1 MNKNNYIFMGRLT
14 VRLCAAVVLFL
25 AGSMAAMA
33 QDDFGVNKLSINQE
47 AGLTFIPGEE
57 KDIVIELDNET
68 PISSVQFDIAL
79 PAGLKYKK
87 AAKDLSRM
95 TKNGFTLMFEPQP
108 DLDTYQHTVYRA
120 GLLTNATDMTKAALK
135 GNHGAI
141 MVITVVAE
149 SSFREGTI
157 IINNGYG
164 STEIVENGKWVAS
177 KSVEL
182 TCDEYK
188 ANLHVGTATLDR
200 TDDLSMWTDGDV
212 QEVRFNL
219 ENDIRVTGLQ
229 ADITLPLG
237 VTLLTDEDGEYVF
250 GNDGR
255 LSDNVTIMAS
265 KLSGVTAANQYR
277 VVISSITADV
287 FDGNNGAL
295 FSFSLK
301 TSADFAEAGEVK
313 VYNVKVSSVN
323 GTSYVID
330 GAPAFKVNPVSDIT
344 GDGKW
349 NVDDLQQWIDEA
361 FIGKNTDRRYD
372 VTRDGKIEVDDLDAV
387 VERIMKSVQT
397 GEGE

>member
-1 MNKNNYIFMGRLT
+1 M
-14 VRLCAAVVLFL
+14 
-25 AGSMAAMA
+25 
-33 QDDFGVNKLSINQE
+33 
-47 AGLTFIPGEE
+47 
-57 KDIVIELDNET
+57 
-68 PISSVQFDIAL
+68 
-79 PAGLKYKK
+79 
-87 AAKDLSRM
+87 
-95 TKNGFTLMFEPQP
+95 
-108 DLDTYQHTVYRA
+108 
-120 GLLTNATDMTKAALK
+120 
-135 GNHGAI
+135 
-141 MVITVVAE
+141 
-149 SSFREGTI
+149 
-157 IINNGYG
+157 
-164 STEIVENGKWVAS
+164 
-177 KSVEL
+177 
-182 TCDEYK
+182 
-188 ANLHVGTATLDR
+188 
-200 TDDLSMWTDGDV
+200 
-212 QEVRFNL
+212 
-219 ENDIRVTGLQ
+219 Q